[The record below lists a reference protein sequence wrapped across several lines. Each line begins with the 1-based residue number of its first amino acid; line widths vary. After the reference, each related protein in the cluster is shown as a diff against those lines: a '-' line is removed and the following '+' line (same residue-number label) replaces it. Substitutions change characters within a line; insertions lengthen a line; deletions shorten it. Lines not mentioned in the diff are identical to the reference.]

1 MNRDYDRLLQTATHA
16 GKLLLES
23 GAEIVRVEDT
33 ICRICEAY
41 DAQEAS
47 SIVMPTA
54 IFVTLVAEGRSV
66 SKVVR
71 IKSRGLD
78 ISRIDQINSL
88 SRQSRQLTLD
98 EFEQRLNAIEQKPPY
113 PPLANILAGVLAASG
128 FTLFFGGKA
137 QDALC
142 ACLIG
147 ALIQRVSAALEKK
160 KFPSFFSI
168 SLCSA
173 MTAALAI
180 AMNETGLAV
189 NRDALIIGSLM
200 LLVPGLAITNAVR
213 DSLAGDLISGMSR
226 AMEAMMIAIAVAL
239 GPGLVMSLWMMIG
252 GLPL

>member
-1 MNRDYDRLLQTATHA
+1 MPDIRMPDNYYSRFTNVLYGKGYIEDFANLYYKKHREGVDVDNFELSDADYNEFVRFMADKPVDFESETQQTLSQLRQKAERDKYLDR
-16 GKLLLES
+16 
-23 GAEIVRVEDT
+23 I
-33 ICRICEAY
+33 
-41 DAQEAS
+41 
-47 SIVMPTA
+47 
-54 IFVTLVAEGRSV
+54 EG
-66 SKVVR
+66 
-71 IKSRGLD
+71 
-78 ISRIDQINSL
+78 
-88 SRQSRQLTLD
+88 
-98 EFEQRLNAIEQKPPY
+98 ELNAIEQKAPY
-113 PPLANILAGVLAASG
+113 SPLANILAGVLAASG